1 MIVFPP
7 SSGHVGPLESR
18 RMTQRVLRQFR
29 GAGSAGCRS
38 TVIVVA
44 LVSWAACEC
53 SGQTAGEVDP
63 TGGLRG
69 KAAAST
75 TPSGTTREE
84 LVRQWDLDGNGT
96 IDSSEAAVAKAR
108 MRRGRKQLQRNDG
121 LDPITGRPR
130 ATADEDAEPDASPTT
145 PEVPADVPPR
155 AAKRSA
161 PGPALPGTRVPDV
174 APPRAGRNTSAGRDA
189 DGSAPDASADPARP
203 SAARP
208 GEARSGTVT
217 GGVRAGAPAARQG
230 YGSLAPKPDLNA
242 GRPRL
247 DATLPRPAPS
257 RGGGLL
263 PTGRPGQAGGGR
275 SGLQTVPRPS
285 TPAPAPP
292 LQPQPSRVSA
302 EDIGGS

>member
-1 MIVFPP
+1 MQRPDGGRSRSDGWPP
-7 SSGHVGPLESR
+7 RQGRSVNDSLGNHAGGTRAAMGSR
-18 RMTQRVLRQFR
+18 RQRHDRFVRSRRRQGPHAPRQEAVATQR
-29 GAGSAGCRS
+29 RS
-38 TVIVVA
+38 RPDH
-44 LVSWAACEC
+44 
-53 SGQTAGEVDP
+53 GP
-63 TGGLRG
+63 TC
-69 KAAAST
+69 
-75 TPSGTTREE
+75 
-84 LVRQWDLDGNGT
+84 
-96 IDSSEAAVAKAR
+96 
-108 MRRGRKQLQRNDG
+108 
-121 LDPITGRPR
+121 

-275 SGLQTVPRPS
+275 SGLPTVPRPS